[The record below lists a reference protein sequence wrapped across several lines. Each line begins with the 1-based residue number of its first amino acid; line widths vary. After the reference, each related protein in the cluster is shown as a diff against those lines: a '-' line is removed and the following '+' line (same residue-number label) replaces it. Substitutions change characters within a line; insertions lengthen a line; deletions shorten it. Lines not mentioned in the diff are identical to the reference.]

1 MLKLQKRRHSMSAC
15 NLVRD
20 ERMETLYFKKEESKY
35 GSIGASK
42 SREFWQKLRFTY
54 SLKDEKV
61 CIQCQQRDGLWL
73 LPESLKH

>member
-1 MLKLQKRRHSMSAC
+1 MSAC

-20 ERMETLYFKKEESKY
+20 ERTETLYFKKKEPKY

-42 SREFWQKLRFTY
+42 SREFWQKLGFTY
-54 SLKDEKV
+54 SLEDEKA

-73 LPESLKH
+73 LPERLKH